1 MKNVSFMALSPVAWG
16 VPAGSRHGPCE
27 GMQWPAALRA
37 VGKYPPGMPV
47 ARSLPQ
53 KKRQFGAAFRDKAL
67 WDADTIRIRES

>member
-1 MKNVSFMALSPVAWG
+1 
-16 VPAGSRHGPCE
+16 
-27 GMQWPAALRA
+27 MQWPAALRA